1 MVSWIMTALRSKR
14 WLLFLVLAGCLASR
28 SAATEIAGDGTSMW
42 VVQPFK
48 EQQIMI
54 LHRDRTNL
62 PQSLYRAF
70 GNPLNGRVTEH
81 GVAASGDRLWLV
93 YEDQSVQSISRDV
106 SQGVEFAMYQTHT
119 ARQLPKA
126 VVLRGFTVGDN
137 GPWALVGV
145 SDRQV
150 LAVIDGAT
158 DDALAVGLDGA
169 DQLSDGGQVLEV
181 DRLLHLGGRDWQT
194 VSLPQ
199 QWRHG
204 TRAWVV
210 IPRPSSE
217 RPVLFSAGREGGLDV
232 YRPNEQQGWSQQ
244 QYPLKI
250 SRHIQI
256 AAMPEGQLVVAQNE
270 DYGLDKL
277 VVNVSMLR
285 NEGLRSIGEF
295 VLAGQTASNW
305 KLVPGSGAYEV
316 GIVSWDPQDQLSI
329 TQMNL
334 QGEMAATARLK
345 VMTQPRW
352 PSTIGFLML
361 VIMLALATLIM
372 FAYWR
377 QGQAW
382 NQLDLPHEM
391 VLADL
396 LRRIAAGL
404 IDLVPIMTVIVYAY
418 DVKPDELVNQW
429 SAPRSDQWTQM
440 LASLIGMGC
449 FFAHTFVTELFTA
462 RTVGK
467 ALMGLRVST
476 MSGQRPMLWQ
486 VFIRNIMK
494 PFELFSW
501 PLLVMP
507 LISPNRQRL
516 GDLVARTVIVA
527 KAQKKQTHD

>member
-1 MVSWIMTALRSKR
+1 MTASCSER
-14 WLLFLVLAGCLASR
+14 WLLLLVLASCLASR
-28 SAATEIAGDGTSMW
+28 SAATEITGDGTSMW

-48 EQQIMI
+48 EQQIVI
-54 LHRDRTNL
+54 LHQDRANM

-70 GNPLNGRVTEH
+70 GNPLNGHVTEQ
-81 GVAASGDRLWLV
+81 GLATSGDRLWLV
-93 YEDQSVQSISRDV
+93 YEDHSVQSISRDI
-106 SQGVEFAMYQTHT
+106 SQGIEFAVYQTHT

-126 VVLRGFTVGDN
+126 VVLRGFAVGDN

-145 SDRQV
+145 SDGQA

-158 DDALAVGLDGA
+158 GATGDTVATGPDGV
-169 DQLSDGGQVLEV
+169 DQPPDGGQILEV
-181 DRLLHLGGRDWQT
+181 DRLLHLGGRNWQT

-204 TRAWVV
+204 TRAWIVM
-210 IPRPSSE
+210 PQPSSK
-217 RPVLFSAGREGGLDV
+217 RPVLFSAGHEGGLDV
-232 YRPNEQQGWSQQ
+232 YRANEQQGWSQQ
-244 QYPLKI
+244 QYPLEI

-256 AAMPEGQLVVAQNE
+256 AAMPEGQLVVAQND

-285 NEGLRSIGEF
+285 NEGLRSIGQF
-295 VLAGQTASNW
+295 VLAEQAGSNW

-316 GIVSWDPQDQLSI
+316 GIASWDPQDQLNI
-329 TQMNL
+329 TQMNM
-334 QGEMAATARLK
+334 QGEMTATARLK

-352 PSTIGFLML
+352 PSTISFLML

-404 IDLVPIMTVIVYAY
+404 IDLAPIMTVIIYAY
-418 DVKPDELVNQW
+418 DIKPDELVNQW
-429 SAPRSDQWTQM
+429 SAPRSGQQTQM

-476 MSGQRPMLWQ
+476 MSGQQPMLWQ
-486 VFIRNIMK
+486 VFMRNIMK

-527 KAQKKQTHD
+527 KAKKKQTHD